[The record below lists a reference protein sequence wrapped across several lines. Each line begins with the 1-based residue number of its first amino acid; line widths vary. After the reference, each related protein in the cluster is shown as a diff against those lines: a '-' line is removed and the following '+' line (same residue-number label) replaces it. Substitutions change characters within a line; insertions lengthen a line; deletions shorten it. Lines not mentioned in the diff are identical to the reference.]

1 MHLKGSSFVELC
13 ITYVFTHFTLQVF
26 EYLKLFV
33 SGFQLKPNR
42 TISLIILLNL
52 QILLWS
58 LQIIFEDSGHIL
70 CYTGLELWSSAGF
83 ESMKKLCVTLV
94 TFGAVLSAG
103 HWLLPPCSSGAGEI
117 FHEAPGEGRLSVIL
131 YFSLF
136 PIIAATADLLIKL
149 PAYCR
154 LVHPSVIQI
163 LPLVLLDD
171 SLVLVM
177 FEQL

>member
-1 MHLKGSSFVELC
+1 M
-13 ITYVFTHFTLQVF
+13 
-26 EYLKLFV
+26 
-33 SGFQLKPNR
+33 
-42 TISLIILLNL
+42 
-52 QILLWS
+52 
-58 LQIIFEDSGHIL
+58 
-70 CYTGLELWSSAGF
+70 
-83 ESMKKLCVTLV
+83 
-94 TFGAVLSAG
+94 
-103 HWLLPPCSSGAGEI
+103 
-117 FHEAPGEGRLSVIL
+117 IL